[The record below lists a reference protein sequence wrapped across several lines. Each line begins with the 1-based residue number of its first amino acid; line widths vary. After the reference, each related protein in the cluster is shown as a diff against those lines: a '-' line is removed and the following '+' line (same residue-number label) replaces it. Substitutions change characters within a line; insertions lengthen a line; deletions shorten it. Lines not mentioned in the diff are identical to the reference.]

1 MHLGRLANSG
11 AQCCSNLLCC
21 LTLAPSRWMGFWLS
35 KALHPVASAPS
46 CCTSVINDS
55 WAWFLHLWWI
65 WLVEG
70 RLLLH
75 SPYEK
80 EQFYPWSTSEHK
92 FLPCSPTCWDTAFM
106 VRFQQHRV
114 SSIDVIGVAR
124 LWFDFCDS
132 ILHGFSSF
140 DNICLRNCSS
150 SHILYTMFPRQDRIH
165 VVPCDFQRN
174 CSDSWLFC

>member
-11 AQCCSNLLCC
+11 AQCWSNLLCC

-75 SPYEK
+75 SPHEN

-106 VRFQQHRV
+106 VSDFNNTGSTKYRCHRSRSPVIRFLWQH
-114 SSIDVIGVAR
+114 IA
-124 LWFDFCDS
+124 
-132 ILHGFSSF
+132 
-140 DNICLRNCSS
+140 
-150 SHILYTMFPRQDRIH
+150 
-165 VVPCDFQRN
+165 
-174 CSDSWLFC
+174 WLFFFWQHLFAKLFFFPHSLHYVPHAGQDSRRALWLSAQL

>member
-75 SPYEK
+75 SPHEN
-80 EQFYPWSTSEHK
+80 EQFYPWSTSERK

-114 SSIDVIGVAR
+114 NTVSRDVIGVAR

-132 ILHGFSSF
+132 M
-140 DNICLRNCSS
+140 
-150 SHILYTMFPRQDRIH
+150 HIA
-165 VVPCDFQRN
+165 
-174 CSDSWLFC
+174 WLFFFWQHLFAKLFFFPHSLHYVPQAGQDSRRALWLSAQL